1 MEARALNGYNIKWL
15 DLRCTLNG
23 YIYIPLIIV
32 ESYFWKW
39 SVWRAGAPAF
49 RRDPKNAA
57 GQARERRECPEIK
70 SHLIKN
76 GKTETRS
83 NPGVKPYGGFN
94 ALRRGAL

>member
-1 MEARALNGYNIKWL
+1 MEACALNGYNIKWL

-32 ESYFWKW
+32 ESYFCKW
-39 SVWRAGAPAF
+39 SVWRGHPCVPERPKKRSGAGP
-49 RRDPKNAA
+49 
-57 GQARERRECPEIK
+57 REAIECPEIK